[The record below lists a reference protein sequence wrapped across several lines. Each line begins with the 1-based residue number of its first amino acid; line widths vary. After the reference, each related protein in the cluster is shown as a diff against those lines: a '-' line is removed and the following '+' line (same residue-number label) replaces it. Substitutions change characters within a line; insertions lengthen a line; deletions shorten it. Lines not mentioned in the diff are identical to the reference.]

1 MKKSFK
7 IAAVAMAALMTA
19 PNMAGIAQAAS
30 AQEALASNGQTIIE
44 RALENEEVK
53 TGPKITKCEYF
64 VESETDSFIGFTEI
78 NRFASDA
85 DMAAY
90 ANTLN
95 NGEGQITVNGTAYS
109 YSYGAY
115 EQNSY
120 SVSYLHGLMF
130 NLNSFVEGNNTI
142 NIKVPGYADKEIVVN
157 LNGQTATFVSQKD
170 AGSTGETDQQPI
182 ADGVYTLSFVANE
195 VGGDSTSML
204 QGVFDSNVKLTVEN
218 GEMKISMLNTG
229 LVSFLLDFSV
239 ESNGVYPTSTRVDV
253 GTPDATGAYPAQ
265 EFTFSISDLDKA
277 HKGAVLVTAM
287 GGQVSDIGNYDKYTK
302 LDMTFSNLQEGW
314 NGYTFQETTA
324 PSGDEALTAALID
337 QGYDADSDGS
347 ISAEEIKAI
356 TGELNL
362 ADYDLTDI
370 SMLVG
375 NLSDKVT
382 SLNLSGN
389 KINELPADLLKTA
402 TGLESLYMQNNLIY
416 DIPENFFANSS
427 NLKYLYMSTNMITG
441 IEKGDM
447 DGLDSVSEIDFG
459 TNRIVNVESGAF
471 SGLENLTSLAF
482 SGNNLESLPDD
493 FASNLPNLSMLFID
507 SNELT
512 KIPNCVSDMTM
523 LSSFY
528 ADHNSIDSI
537 SNIDFS
543 KMENLKTVNLS
554 SNRIKEIK
562 SGTFATNSNI
572 YTLNLSDNDLN
583 EFTAD
588 VLPAGIGEI
597 VLDLQLNNITAVD
610 DEVRNIVGKDSKVF
624 PQKTVAKIS
633 LTADKDGNISWTQ
646 DLSLLD
652 LLMWYDSTTSS
663 MDAEITDLDGYKQML
678 ENEGYAN
685 KPINEI
691 MDEKGYD
698 WDVKTELQKQNT
710 DGSWNVVSEE
720 TLSDQAESLSGDF
733 KVTEDGVYRIVKSL
747 YSSSYGDKSY
757 KFSVVSE
764 SVDVNM
770 DTAGEDT
777 DNPGTDN
784 PEDKPGTDNPE
795 DKPST
800 DNPQDKP
807 NSDENTPNDNKTDVN
822 GDNNNSDND
831 NTKTNTVKTG
841 DESNAAEAGVVAVT
855 AAAAGAMLALG
866 RKKED

>member
-44 RALENEEVK
+44 RALENEAVK
-53 TGPKITKCEYF
+53 TGPKITKCEYS
-64 VESETDSFIGFTEI
+64 VEDETNSFIIFTEI
-78 NRFASDA
+78 DRYASDA
-85 DMAAY
+85 DMNAY
-90 ANTLN
+90 ANAIN
-95 NGEGQITVNGTAYS
+95 NGEGQISVNGTAYS
-109 YSYGAY
+109 FSQGAY

-120 SVSYLHGLMF
+120 YVSIADGLVF
-130 NLNSFVEGNNTI
+130 NLNSFTEGDNTI
-142 NIKVPGYADKEIVVN
+142 SIKVPGYADKEIVVN

-182 ADGVYTLSFVANE
+182 ADGVYTLSFVANKD
-195 VGGDSTSML
+195 GGDSTSML
-204 QGVFDSNVKLTVEN
+204 QGVFDPNVKLTVEN

-253 GTPDATGAYPAQ
+253 GTPDSTGAYPAQ

-382 SLNLSGN
+382 SLDLSGN

-597 VLDLQLNNITAVD
+597 VLDLQLNHITAVD

-652 LLMWYDSTTSS
+652 LLMWYDSTTSI

-807 NSDENTPNDNKTDVN
+807 NSDENTPNDNKTYVN

-841 DESNAAEAGVVAVT
+841 DESNAAAAGVVAVT